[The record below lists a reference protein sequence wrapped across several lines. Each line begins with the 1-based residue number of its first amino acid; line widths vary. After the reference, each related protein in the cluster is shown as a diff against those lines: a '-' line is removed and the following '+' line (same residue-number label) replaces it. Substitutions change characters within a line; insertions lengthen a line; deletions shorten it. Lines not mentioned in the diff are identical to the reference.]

1 MGRAVTFAVIFAA
14 LYAGHQVGDRWAQ
27 TQRQVL
33 GQTLQRLPDA
43 DRTGDLRGPAARG
56 LNDRRYPMGLFTRDP
71 RRPVAVVDERTYRQ
85 AARTVSELLATGDGS
100 DLVKAHFAITAIL
113 GWLRYEIST
122 GRRSRRVNRARR
134 LEQWEA
140 RCDEVRRALGLP

>member
-1 MGRAVTFAVIFAA
+1 
-14 LYAGHQVGDRWAQ
+14 
-27 TQRQVL
+27 
-33 GQTLQRLPDA
+33 
-43 DRTGDLRGPAARG
+43 
-56 LNDRRYPMGLFTRDP
+56 MGLFTRDP

-85 AARTVSELLATGDGS
+85 AVRTVGELLATGDGS

-113 GWLRYEIST
+113 GWLRYEIRT

-134 LEQWEA
+134 LEQGEA